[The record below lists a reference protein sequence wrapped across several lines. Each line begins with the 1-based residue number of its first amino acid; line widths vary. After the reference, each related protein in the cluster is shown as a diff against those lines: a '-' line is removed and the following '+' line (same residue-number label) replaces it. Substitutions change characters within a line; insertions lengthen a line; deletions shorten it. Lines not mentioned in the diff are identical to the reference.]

1 MYLSKPKEDTLF
13 IGTTFLEAFLIR
25 LDADGGQ
32 EVGDVVGRRVFVAA
46 EGMHTGQFIYC
57 GKKAQLAVGNV
68 MPIGTKS
75 FLVVNYFTND

>member
-1 MYLSKPKEDTLF
+1 MYLSKPIEDTLF

-46 EGMHTGQFIYC
+46 EGKKKVGSHVTHS
-57 GKKAQLAVGNV
+57 GKN
-68 MPIGTKS
+68 
-75 FLVVNYFTND
+75 